1 MFDSLSLS
9 RKFCWCVVST
19 VCSKLSI
26 TANNI
31 DWVFQNQSVIPQ
43 LGVVFNSY
51 CRSRKLYIN
60 ADCLLSDHMPQE
72 VQYCPCE
79 DVTKYFEWVHK
90 VQDVLRFWQ
99 AKFVQYQVNYDEIL
113 LYCSYNTVLN
123 ILGQAV
129 CAPSFVIDHPGIV
142 RIRDTYID
150 SFEKLNLY
158 LLRYVPGHPELKY
171 CTLPALLSKYG
182 VELPPH
188 IQEEISKKVIF
199 PGEENVPRH
208 LYLLNAIPSPQVRL
222 FEPGQD
228 IKLKLSKAM
237 SLADL
242 QQLHINLKTILDPL
256 FPCLD
261 ALVFFHLHQ
270 SEIFENHLLKR
281 LQMITSSSVPTEEES
296 SFFVRQNSCCQ
307 GQLLPGLSIET
318 FQLALEGVK
327 DLMLRL
333 LNGKAKYQDV
343 IIDGAFKFESLSID
357 KEFFILSRFSEIM
370 VTSSESLQEV
380 RSILELFQFS
390 HYVQTICNVCEQC
403 GLENCL
409 ESHSLK
415 ELMKIVKEGS
425 LIELTPH
432 EATKKVYFIKNLLCL
447 KGQCN
452 YSCLNL
458 FSTFSKSIAFYRFL
472 KDKQFVSPQGQT
484 AFYEQYQLIT
494 AQLQH
499 EEYDENLL
507 NHLRISYEVVSPL
520 IEKDITFPDL
530 MNKVVHLDAT
540 SDFRYLETV
549 NENIN
554 IIRLWFSRIE
564 VS

>member
-1 MFDSLSLS
+1 
-9 RKFCWCVVST
+9 
-19 VCSKLSI
+19 
-26 TANNI
+26 
-31 DWVFQNQSVIPQ
+31 
-43 LGVVFNSY
+43 
-51 CRSRKLYIN
+51 
-60 ADCLLSDHMPQE
+60 MPQE

-199 PGEENVPRH
+199 PGEENVPKH

-228 IKLKLSKAM
+228 IRLKLSKTM

-270 SEIFENHLLKR
+270 SEIFEKHLLKR

-327 DLMLRL
+327 DLILRL

-380 RSILELFQFS
+380 RSMLELFQFS

-415 ELMKIVKEGS
+415 ELMKIVKEES